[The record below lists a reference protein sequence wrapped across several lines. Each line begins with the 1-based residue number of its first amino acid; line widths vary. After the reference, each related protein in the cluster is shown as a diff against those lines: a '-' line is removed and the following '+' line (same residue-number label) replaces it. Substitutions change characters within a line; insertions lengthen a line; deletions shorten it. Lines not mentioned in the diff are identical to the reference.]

1 MKNFETY
8 QPANLQGYP
17 DFSPAILHGKD
28 LLLIPSQ
35 GEHNTKVIVGQE
47 GEMRY
52 EQRQAGE
59 ITRPEPGA
67 FVSRVALPSAEEIY
81 LQQLFGD
88 QNPQWYIP
96 ERILDGIPL
105 DQIIL
110 RDPVFL
116 NKLGELVAGRSLDLY
131 GFSQT
136 SEMSEIAATLGAR
149 YYGNPEFAAWAGT
162 KAGLIDF
169 AAECGVKTPLT
180 VSIQSPSELPEAA
193 AILLAGG
200 YTNAVVKANHSTG
213 AMGQKFLSL
222 KEIPGLPNGSDLN
235 KFLPAAFM
243 ASEGAVVQ
251 GWITKAKAVSLSTF
265 VDFDC
270 SYTFTGAQM
279 QLMSNETPPASSG
292 AVPIDERHLASVLEV
307 GHKIAAGYVAHKAY
321 GPHGMDML
329 IPDLE
334 ICEQL
339 GLKFGEP
346 LCHDENT
353 RTSATMISRA
363 WMLAITEG
371 RFGVGWKDAK
381 IKLPTGTKI
390 GDVIETLRQHNLL
403 LTQTGAEESG
413 VFVYNGA
420 VLDYGHED
428 ACYALAISGND
439 DPAEAVA
446 LIDQAVNCLGG
457 NLVGVSE

>member
-1 MKNFETY
+1 MNNFETY
-8 QPANLQGYP
+8 RPANIHRRPG
-17 DFSPAILHGKD
+17 FSPAILHSKD
-28 LLLIPSQ
+28 LLLVPSQ
-35 GEHNTKVIVGQE
+35 GEHNTDVIVGQE

-52 EQRQAGE
+52 EHRQAGE
-59 ITRPEPGA
+59 VTRPKPGV
-67 FVSRVALPSAEEIY
+67 FVSRVALPLAEETY

-96 ERILDGIPL
+96 ERIHEGIPL
-105 DQIIL
+105 DQIVL
-110 RDPVFL
+110 RDTTLL

-136 SEMSEIAATLGAR
+136 PEMGEIAVTLGAR

-162 KAGLIDF
+162 KAGLIAF
-169 AAECGVKTPLT
+169 AAECGVQTPLT
-180 VSIQSPSELPEAA
+180 LFIQSPNELPEAA
-193 AILLAGG
+193 KVLLTGG
-200 YTNAVVKANHSTG
+200 YTNAVVKVNHSTG
-213 AMGQKFLSL
+213 AMGHKFLSL
-222 KEIPGLPNGSDLN
+222 EKIPNLPSGSDFS
-235 KFLPAAFM
+235 KFLPDEFRT
-243 ASEGAVVQ
+243 SEGAVVQ

-265 VDFDC
+265 VDFDG

-279 QLMSNETPPASSG
+279 QLMSNKIPPASSG
-292 AVPIDERHLASVLEV
+292 AVPIDERYLASVLEV
-307 GHKIAAGYVAHKAY
+307 GHKIAAGYVAHNAY

-329 IPDLE
+329 IPDPD

-339 GLKFGEP
+339 CLKIGEP

-353 RTSATMISRA
+353 RSSATMISRA

-381 IKLPTGTKI
+381 IKLPAGTKI

-403 LTQTGAEESG
+403 LTQTGVEKSG

-420 VLDYGHED
+420 VLDYGHEA

-439 DPAEAVA
+439 DPAEAAA
-446 LIDQAVNCLGG
+446 LIDRAVNCLSGD
-457 NLVGVSE
+457 LVGVLG